1 MANQTEKA
9 SEGHLFSQ
17 LNWLEK
23 RATQSE
29 PIEVYEYDIYSDAR
43 FTGQIENP
51 SWPYSFLNTVPRN
64 SSSIIINTPMVIR
77 AEIYAEYEEPELSE
91 TDESRYHGG
100 YFYDEIIALATACLG
115 VRLAFGG
122 ISRRFEGHHDRYG
135 LIGEWDRK
143 PKPPFEFHENG
154 PMLPDAIGT
163 RKLGALNR
171 MESIVCI
178 EPSRY
183 SLLVRAC
190 SLYRN
195 ALWIAE
201 SDPNIAWL
209 LLVSALETAANDIWP
224 GKTASKKKFV
234 DVVLRFMPEP
244 PKSRPKAEHLQFE
257 WTEASFEKMLRTIYD
272 YRSRSLHEGKPF
284 PAPMSMPPFRIDR
297 DGPGLEV
304 ASLGS
309 ASATRGG
316 SWVAKDAPINLNT
329 FHYIARKCLLK
340 WWKSMSSRGE
350 AI

>member
-1 MANQTEKA
+1 MAKQAAKA
-9 SEGHLFSQ
+9 NKGHLFSQ

-43 FTGQIENP
+43 FKGQIENP
-51 SWPYSFLNTVPRN
+51 SWPYAFLNTVPRN
-64 SSSIIINTPMVIR
+64 SSTIINTPMIIR
-77 AEIYAEYEEPELSE
+77 AEIYAEYKLPELSE

-100 YFYDEIIALATACLG
+100 YFYDEIIALATTCLG
-115 VRLAFGG
+115 ARLAYGG
-122 ISRRFEGHHDRYG
+122 ISRRFEGHDDRYG

-143 PKPPFEFHENG
+143 PKPPFEFHEDG
-154 PMLPDAIGT
+154 PILPDATGT
-163 RKLGALNR
+163 RELGVLNR
-171 MESIVCI
+171 MESIVRI

-183 SLLVRAC
+183 SFLVRAC

-195 ALWIAE
+195 ALWVAE

-209 LLVSALETAANDIWP
+209 LLVSALETAARDMWP
-224 GKTASKKKFV
+224 GKTGSAKKFI

-244 PKSRPKAEHLQFE
+244 PKSRPNSEALQFE
-257 WTEASFEKMLRTIYD
+257 WTKVNFEKMLSTVYD
-272 YRSRSLHEGKPF
+272 YRSRSLHEGTPF
-284 PAPMSMPPFRIDR
+284 PAPMSMPPFRIDS

-304 ASLGS
+304 ASLGF

-340 WWKSMSSRGE
+340 WWGFMSSQGG
-350 AI
+350 AS